1 MNHHNGLI
9 NTRLERTDDG
19 KGLKVITSTDISPN
33 EQIWNTY
40 ARSGWES
47 SIEVF
52 LTYGFVEDYPQ
63 LWQWSDDELDK
74 RNQENA
80 DYHLTRYTGNGQRVA
95 FDPNSSKFEILILS
109 PTLVALYPSKELVSI
124 LGNGQ
129 RSMEEWEKMIA
140 EHHKIIEHTHI
151 ADIEQSA
158 RALLEHVPT
167 SIQEDEEILQREKYV
182 FDKVNRKGR
191 IDTNKLDVIQ
201 AIQYRIA
208 FKKALQLT
216 AEVVASGSV
225 ISTEL

>member
-74 RNQENA
+74 RNQEIA

-109 PTLVALYPSKELVSI
+109 PTIVALYPSKELVSI

-182 FDKVNRKGR
+182 FDKINRKGR